1 MGSVPGEGNQLPFPA
16 PPQGLV
22 SSEEDY
28 SILRFCDQ
36 NGVPGTLRGGGSHL
50 ILLLASSSS
59 FSPAAESFSVG
70 LSHATPRCL
79 SQSSWPW
86 S

>member
-36 NGVPGTLRGGGSHL
+36 NGVPSTLREGAH
-50 ILLLASSSS
+50 
-59 FSPAAESFSVG
+59 
-70 LSHATPRCL
+70 T
-79 SQSSWPW
+79 
-86 S
+86 

>member
-50 ILLLASSSS
+50 ILLLASQLLQPSCR
-59 FSPAAESFSVG
+59 V
-70 LSHATPRCL
+70 L
-79 SQSSWPW
+79 
-86 S
+86 